1 MKKLTCLLLALLL
14 VIPVALVGCGS
25 DEVSTAESTPA
36 VSVET
41 SAPADDSSADA
52 SAEESEAV
60 SDEPSDEEST
70 GESQDTSVA
79 EPSEDSSVEEPSED
93 TSSETSED
101 PNDPENPKE
110 DDPVE
115 NIRDNPAY
123 ANVALNKTY
132 THSSLHPNNGSAS
145 YPDEGGKSLTDGKLP
160 ATDASYSDAT
170 FAGFN
175 SNTDYNVRGYATLT
189 IDLGGLYLLDRFA
202 IHYGSKQFLSVG
214 ISAPQFAWV
223 YASNDGENW
232 YKVGMTSHVDTDE
245 VNCVASVLE
254 LDTPITA
261 RYVEF
266 RTVAGASTWIFV
278 AEAEA
283 FGIETDKEIPFG
295 EVETIKMLFVGN
307 SSTYYFS
314 VPDKL
319 LLLAESAGIN
329 LEVTYC
335 CVGSAWLHMFADP
348 NSATHGIPLRNHL
361 NNTKFDYIVVQDNS
375 GADYDAIKNAMDVLM
390 PLFKENGGK
399 VLLYMRYSSSTDS
412 AQRPISGKRHHDNY
426 LRLAEEFD
434 IDKVAPVAD
443 AFLLCYKKYPQLV
456 LHHTDDSHH
465 SDLGAYL
472 IACVMGITY
481 FDIDLDEVTYT
492 AGFDADTVKK
502 IKEIARIACD
512 TGYDFN

>member
-1 MKKLTCLLLALLL
+1 M
-14 VIPVALVGCGS
+14 
-25 DEVSTAESTPA
+25 
-36 VSVET
+36 
-41 SAPADDSSADA
+41 
-52 SAEESEAV
+52 
-60 SDEPSDEEST
+60 
-70 GESQDTSVA
+70 
-79 EPSEDSSVEEPSED
+79 
-93 TSSETSED
+93 
-101 PNDPENPKE
+101 
-110 DDPVE
+110 
-115 NIRDNPAY
+115 
-123 ANVALNKTY
+123 
-132 THSSLHPNNGSAS
+132 
-145 YPDEGGKSLTDGKLP
+145 
-160 ATDASYSDAT
+160 
-170 FAGFN
+170 
-175 SNTDYNVRGYATLT
+175 
-189 IDLGGLYLLDRFA
+189 
-202 IHYGSKQFLSVG
+202 G

-232 YKVGMTSHVDTDE
+232 YKVGKTTHVDTNE
-245 VNCVASVLE
+245 VSCVASTLE
-254 LDTPITA
+254 LDTPVTA

-283 FGIETDKEIPFG
+283 FGIETDKEIPFP

-348 NSATHGIPLRNHL
+348 GSATHGIPLRNHL

-375 GADYDAIKNAMDVLM
+375 NADYDDIKNAMDVLM

-434 IDKVAPVAD
+434 IDLVAPVAD
-443 AFLLCYKKYPQLV
+443 AFLIGYEKYPELV
-456 LHHTDDSHH
+456 LHHTDNSHH

-481 FDIDLDEVTYT
+481 FDIDLDKVTYT
-492 AGFDADTVKK
+492 AGYDADTVKK
-502 IKEIARIACD
+502 IKEIARIACE
-512 TGYDFN
+512 TGYNFG

>member
-1 MKKLTCLLLALLL
+1 MKKLTCLLLALVL
-14 VIPVALVGCGS
+14 VLPLALIGCGS
-25 DEVSTAESTPA
+25 DDTASTAESTPA
-36 VSVET
+36 T
-41 SAPADDSSADA
+41 STESSKATEDSSDA
-52 SAEESEAV
+52 
-60 SDEPSDEEST
+60 
-70 GESQDTSVA
+70 
-79 EPSEDSSVEEPSED
+79 PSEDASEVISEEPSETPSED
-93 TSSETSED
+93 VSEEPSEEPSETPSEEPSQDVSDETSDPGED
-101 PNDPENPKE
+101 PDDPKE
-110 DDPVE
+110 DEPVE

-132 THSSLHPNNGSAS
+132 THSSLHPNNSGAS

-160 ATDASYSDAT
+160 AADAKYSDAT

-202 IHYGSKQFLSVG
+202 IHYGSKAFLSVG

-232 YKVGMTSHVDTDE
+232 YKVGMTSHEDTDSTS
-245 VNCVASVLE
+245 CVASVLE
-254 LDTPITA
+254 LDKPITA

-266 RTVAGASTWIFV
+266 RTVAGGSTWIFV

-283 FGIETDKEIPFG
+283 FGIETDKELPF
-295 EVETIKMLFVGN
+295 EEAETIKMLFVGN

-348 NSATHGIPLRNHL
+348 NSTTHGIPLRNHL

-375 GADYDAIKNAMDVLM
+375 NADYEDIKPAMDVLM

-399 VLLYMRYSSSTDS
+399 VLLYMRYSSSTNP

-443 AFLLCYKKYPQLV
+443 AFLIGYKKYPELV

-502 IKEIARIACD
+502 IKEIARIACEE
-512 TGYDFN
+512 GYDFN